1 MDSRNSRLLRC
12 ALSAF
17 LIILPLVFS
26 ALAQED
32 SDPNSPTP
40 ILLSLDN
47 STRALANELNSARRD
62 KRLSKAQN
70 RAFSPGSKIVIYAT
84 NLDLM

>member
-1 MDSRNSRLLRC
+1 MNSKNSRFLRR

-17 LIILPLVFS
+17 LIILPLVFTT
-26 ALAQED
+26 LAQED

-47 STRALANELNSARRD
+47 STRALAYELYSVRRD
-62 KRLSKAQN
+62 KRSSKERI
-70 RAFSPGSKIVIYAT
+70 RAFSPGSKIVLYAT
-84 NLDLM
+84 NFEL